1 MTVKLGVVMD
11 PIADITYKKDT
22 TLALLDAAQQRGC
35 ELWYMEQSDL
45 SIQNGRAM
53 ARMAPL
59 NVRMNPEDWFDLG
72 EYQEL
77 PLGELDILLMVTVSV
92 VVVVEI
98 RGILSAIDA
107 VMKARTSQGAIALIV
122 RLLIAVTTIVRQA
135 PTR

>member
-1 MTVKLGVVMD
+1 M
-11 PIADITYKKDT
+11 
-22 TLALLDAAQQRGC
+22 
-35 ELWYMEQSDL
+35 S
-45 SIQNGRAM
+45 
-53 ARMAPL
+53 
-59 NVRMNPEDWFDLG
+59 
-72 EYQEL
+72 EL
-77 PLGELDILLMVTVSV
+77 PLVWLRSFLRELESNELDILLMVTVSV

>member
-1 MTVKLGVVMD
+1 MEFRDPLPRLAHQDTARGVRLHRPCHFPCD
-11 PIADITYKKDT
+11 
-22 TLALLDAAQQRGC
+22 
-35 ELWYMEQSDL
+35 
-45 SIQNGRAM
+45 
-53 ARMAPL
+53 
-59 NVRMNPEDWFDLG
+59 DLG
-72 EYQEL
+72 GRLFDEKITSQVEDSGFAMSEL
-77 PLGELDILLMVTVSV
+77 PLVWLRSFLRELESNELDILLMVTVSV